1 MTSLWDKQAPARVK
15 KASEAP
21 EAPQEPAEAPAKAK
35 GTRAPKKKSAA
46 KKG

>member
-1 MTSLWDKQAPARVK
+1 MTSLWDKQAPSRVK

-21 EAPQEPAEAPAKAK
+21 QAPAKAPVKAK
-35 GTRAPKKKSAA
+35 GTQATRKKSAA

>member
-1 MTSLWDKQAPARVK
+1 MTRLWDKQAPARVK

-21 EAPQEPAEAPAKAK
+21 QTAAKAPVKAK
-35 GTRAPKKKSAA
+35 GTRAARKKPAA